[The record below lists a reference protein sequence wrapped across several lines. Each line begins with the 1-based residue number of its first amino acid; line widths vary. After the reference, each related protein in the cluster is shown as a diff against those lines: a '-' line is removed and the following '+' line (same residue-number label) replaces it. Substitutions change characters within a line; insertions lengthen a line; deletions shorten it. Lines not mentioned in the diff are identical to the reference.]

1 MAVLNLVGNVVGE
14 LLGAAEGAAEGA
26 AVSKSVEPMEPS
38 SALQWVQRSVLLM
51 ALQTDS
57 QLDQQTEPWWAM
69 WKVPQTALRLAS
81 CGKVTWNLELGIN
94 VRLVRRAMCAKL
106 ELQKLEQSCNIH
118 QRRLAIGT
126 EPKTRD
132 LNTNKQT
139 RLWPLY
145 NRTESTQKAYDT
157 TELLFIESCCWCQ
170 HQVDPIGCFSYL

>member
-81 CGKVTWNLELGIN
+81 CGKVTLELGTWN
-94 VRLVRRAMCAKL
+94 
-106 ELQKLEQSCNIH
+106 
-118 QRRLAIGT
+118 QRT
-126 EPKTRD
+126 T
-132 LNTNKQT
+132 
-139 RLWPLY
+139 
-145 NRTESTQKAYDT
+145 RTEGQCAQSWSFKSWNKVVT
-157 TELLFIESCCWCQ
+157 FINEDWQSE
-170 HQVDPIGCFSYL
+170 PSLKPET